1 MTSKE
6 MNLNVQIPGTYEN
19 RYETNVFIPG
29 MKKELGNKGGAW
41 EQINLNA

>member
-1 MTSKE
+1 MTGKE
-6 MNLNVQIPGTYEN
+6 MNLNVQ
-19 RYETNVFIPG
+19 IPG